1 MGNKQAARPAADSS
15 AKLPKIV
22 AIDADGKATRLK
34 AERLEIDFGDGRKL
48 LLAFPERAWGDLE
61 IEADADDEAAVP
73 MLSLQP
79 GACNLLTLRVD
90 VHHDMAFL
98 EPLDLPQAAHS
109 PVLKLSVQKAV
120 EGDDKANAPKKNH
133 IRRWAQAALQQ
144 DAQVTVR
151 LVGED
156 EGRSLN
162 HDYRGKDYATN
173 VLTFAY
179 AEGEDL
185 PGVPFRPRTARLP
198 ATSCCACRWWCARR
212 RPRARPLRRTSPTSS
227 CMACCTCK
235 VSITRTRSRPP
246 KWKRWKPRSCVPSA
260 TPTPMPERPR
270 GAAPAGAGA

>member
-1 MGNKQAARPAADSS
+1 MPKTKNEHAAAAVAAS
-15 AKLPKIV
+15 AKQPRIV
-22 AIDADGKATRLK
+22 AIDADGKSHRVK

-90 VHHDMAFL
+90 VHHDMSFIA
-98 EPLDLPQAAHS
+98 PLDLAQVAHA
-109 PVLKLSVQKAV
+109 PVLELSVQKAV
-120 EGDDKANAPKKNH
+120 EGDDRANAPKKNH
-133 IRRWAQAALQQ
+133 IRRWAQAALRQ
-144 DAQVTVR
+144 DARVTVR

-156 EGRSLN
+156 EGRRLN

-185 PGVPFRPRTARLP
+185 PGLP
-198 ATSCCACRWWCARR
+198 ETKEG
-212 RPRARPLRRTSPTSS
+212 PL
-227 CMACCTCK
+227 AGDL
-235 VSITRTRSRPP
+235 VL
-246 KWKRWKPRSCVPSA
+246 CVPVVVREALAQGKTLEAHFAHLIVHGMLHLQGFDHESEGEA
-260 TPTPMPERPR
+260 AEMEALETSILR
-270 GAAPAGAGA
+270 GLGYADPYA

>member
-1 MGNKQAARPAADSS
+1 MPKMGNKQAARPAADSS

-120 EGDDKANAPKKNH
+120 EGDDKANAPKKNY
-133 IRRWAQAALQQ
+133 IRRWAQAALRR

-162 HDYRGKDYATN
+162 RDYRGKDYATN

-179 AEGEDL
+179 AEGEAL
-185 PGVPFRPRTARLP
+185 PGVPDQAEDG
-198 ATSCCACRWWCARR
+198 
-212 RPRARPLRRTSPTSS
+212 PL
-227 CMACCTCK
+227 AGDL
-235 VSITRTRSRPP
+235 VL
-246 KWKRWKPRSCVPSA
+246 CVPVVVR
-260 TPTPMPERPR
+260 E
-270 GAAPAGAGA
+270 AAAQGKTLEAHFAHLVVHGMLHLQGFDHENEVEAAEMEALETSILRTLGYADPYA